1 MNDKKFIELLK
12 TYNDG
17 FVRGSARKLAKALS
31 INESSISNIIRGRQK
46 PSEKL
51 LKQMSKVLKVSQPEL
66 ENIFNDTKNTTKLSQ
81 ENSLLKQQL
90 KLKQEEINFLKEK
103 ISFLEKTKK

>member
-12 TYNDG
+12 NYNNG
-17 FVRGSARKLAKALS
+17 FVRGSSRKLAKALS
-31 INESSISNIIRGRQK
+31 INESSVSNLIKGRQK

-51 LKQMSKVLKVSQPEL
+51 LKQMSKVLKVSSSDLQE
-66 ENIFNDTKNTTKLSQ
+66 IFNDNINNETLLT
-81 ENSLLKQQL
+81 ENKLLKQQL

-103 ISFLEKTKK
+103 ISFLETKK

>member
-12 TYNDG
+12 NYNGG
-17 FVRGSARKLAKALS
+17 FVRGSSRKLAKALS
-31 INESSISNIIRGRQK
+31 INESSISNLIKGRQT

-51 LKQMSKVLKVSQPEL
+51 LKQMAKVLKVSQPEL
-66 ENIFNDTKNTTKLSQ
+66 ENIFNDTKDTTKLSQ
-81 ENSLLKQQL
+81 ENSFLKQQL

-103 ISFLEKTKK
+103 ISFLETKK

>member
-12 TYNDG
+12 NYNGG
-17 FVRGSARKLAKALS
+17 FVRGSSRKLAKALS
-31 INESSISNIIRGRQK
+31 INESSISNLIKGRQT

-51 LKQMSKVLKVSQPEL
+51 LKQMSKVLKVSSLEL
-66 ENIFNDTKNTTKLSQ
+66 QEIFNDNINNETLLT
-81 ENSLLKQQL
+81 ENKLLKQQL

-103 ISFLEKTKK
+103 ISFLESKK